1 MSRHIGAIKLYIICI
16 KKGRGYIPK
25 KWNNIKKI
33 LRKTLPWK
41 INTILSL
48 RRVWCFKGFYKT
60 TVWTLTN
67 FLTMRT
73 ESYLDISES
82 YLPIVMGWSI
92 VWHSNQS
99 VLPSKW
105 SDKACS
111 DFFTTIPYPRVPSST
126 QLRVGWHENG
136 NELRIVEYCQFMGVT
151 RNP

>member
-111 DFFTTIPYPRVPSST
+111 DLSRQSLT
-126 QLRVGWHENG
+126 QGCQAQPNWGLVDMRMVMNS
-136 NELRIVEYCQFMGVT
+136 ELWNIVNSWV
-151 RNP
+151 